1 MYDDSQTLQK
11 TNSVNRIGVNS
22 NKMWRRMV
30 HKIRS
35 SNNRFETTE
44 SNVIALQSNVVH
56 LDDIIS
62 WQLIPWFL
70 RQPEFFTY
78 KFAWV
83 IFPFI
88 NSPILILIN
97 Y

>member
-1 MYDDSQTLQK
+1 
-11 TNSVNRIGVNS
+11 
-22 NKMWRRMV
+22 MV

-62 WQLIPWFL
+62 WQLIP
-70 RQPEFFTY
+70 
-78 KFAWV
+78 
-83 IFPFI
+83 
-88 NSPILILIN
+88 
-97 Y
+97 